1 MNRLAL
7 ARAYVVLFIV
17 STAFPIAASLM
28 PDDAISRGMGILDV
42 TVAFLLLVAGITI
55 VSTKPPASADADQRA
70 VRWYRHAGTVPIVL
84 LVIFFTAGSHVRWD
98 ILLIGLA
105 WRAWLLMYTLPATLA
120 LLRPTAGPD

>member
-42 TVAFLLLVAGITI
+42 TVAFLLLVAGILWLFYR
-55 VSTKPPASADADQRA
+55 DQL
-70 VRWYRHAGTVPIVL
+70 GE
-84 LVIFFTAGSHVRWD
+84 
-98 ILLIGLA
+98 A
-105 WRAWLLMYTLPATLA
+105 WRRSDLSAQQP
-120 LLRPTAGPD
+120 R